1 MLSLASLAASEECA
15 APSPVVVIP
24 ASDAANST
32 RYFAEL
38 LCEMELPT
46 AIGIP
51 SKFISTTGAPGM
63 GEPLSYA
70 PLWTTATRTDTCF
83 RAVVDDLLSEE
94 EAMALSQALEPAL
107 LAGLGADGTSV
118 VPIPTAPA
126 VGGVWA
132 KAAAGDGERARLIAL
147 ALQRS
152 KEQLKAFGVAED
164 SLVPTPHVVARTDR
178 PESVQGRETSDA
190 AERARERRA
199 ALENGRWS
207 IAQAIGEAS
216 HSVRPHIDALYMPN
230 TRFTVL
236 IYLTGQL
243 VEGGETLIVDEV
255 AGDVVTSGVL
265 ATPRAGRAF
274 VYSSTAENVHTSLG
288 ALRGTRSMLQFW
300 FFSTAHVDPRAEFL
314 AFDARSA
321 GSAGER

>member
-15 APSPVVVIP
+15 ATTPVVVIP
-24 ASDAANST
+24 ASDAANPT
-32 RYFAEL
+32 RHFASL
-38 LCEMELPT
+38 PCET
-46 AIGIP
+46 AAASVLARIP
-51 SKFISTTGAPGM
+51 ENMISTNAAPGE
-63 GEPLSYA
+63 GSPIADA
-70 PLWTTATRTDTCF
+70 PLWKISPRTDRCF
-83 RAVVDDLLSEE
+83 RAVVDNLLSEE
-94 EAMALSQALEPAL
+94 EAIALSQALEPAL

-132 KAAAGDGERARLIAL
+132 RAAGGDGERARLIAL

-178 PESVQGRETSDA
+178 PESVQGREASDA

-288 ALRGTRSMLQFW
+288 SLRGTRSMLQFW
-300 FFSTAHVDPRAEFL
+300 FE
-314 AFDARSA
+314 ARL
-321 GSAGER
+321 